1 MHVTVKWGNTLLGRI
16 IRRDDKQRLCEAR
29 SVITPSSVNLNLI
42 PANEDAIIAAVER
55 ELW

>member
-16 IRRDDKQRLCEAR
+16 IRRDDKQRLCEAS

-55 ELW
+55 